1 VITRFRRSPS
11 FVLALFAACLLI
23 ICAFIVFEVL
33 DLDGSDFPRPT
44 RAVWSQANSPD
55 PPRDLKRAQ
64 PHGLVPVALDA
75 PLRLVERTHALSRSR
90 RAPTPIASTFTSD
103 GRRHDPATLPRASLS
118 EDFSSAA

>member
-1 VITRFRRSPS
+1 MLTVY
-11 FVLALFAACLLI
+11 AACLLI

-44 RAVWSQANSPD
+44 RAVWTQSNSPE

-75 PLRLVERTHALSRSR
+75 PLRLVERTHAVSRTQS
-90 RAPTPIASTFTSD
+90 APTPIASVFTSD
-103 GRRHDPATLPRASLS
+103 GGRHDPATLPRASVS
-118 EDFSSAA
+118 EDSSAA